1 MSVVEI
7 SSTFDVFRMG
17 DNCEVD
23 TSAFRQAI
31 WYYIHCMY
39 GIRHDDYDYAQ
50 INQMLERNLKT
61 YIKTVTCYPER
72 ITQKDYE
79 SVMRAFK
86 HSEKVSQTL
95 SAGTLRCYAEILQV
109 ERLIVEPFLADKLLL
124 LGKLQIDERCLVRRS
139 PVELLFF

>member
-1 MSVVEI
+1 MPGRGMLRVEI
-7 SSTFDVFRMG
+7 SCKIGVFRMG
-17 DNCEVD
+17 DNCQVD

-50 INQMLERNLKT
+50 INQMLERSLKT

-86 HSEKVSQTL
+86 HSEKVSKQ
-95 SAGTLRCYAEILQV
+95 AGPCL
-109 ERLIVEPFLADKLLL
+109 LAIRN
-124 LGKLQIDERCLVRRS
+124 QRV
-139 PVELLFF
+139 